1 MNELSL
7 SGIRIVDFSWVMAGP
22 MTTKMLGA
30 MGAEIIKI
38 ESSTRPEFSVRDGMF
53 SVINNNKKSCT
64 LNITT
69 PEGQDLIRELVASSH
84 VVVENFSS
92 RVLVQYGLSYDRLRE
107 VKPDIMFVSA
117 SGMGRTGPERDLLAY
132 GSLLQGYSGRVGMIG
147 EPNPALE
154 AMGILPAWTDPITA
168 LWETMAIL
176 TAVRHWRQTGQG
188 AYIDLS
194 MLEATVALLPEAL
207 LHAALG
213 EDVKERRST
222 TEPGASPSGVFRCDG
237 ADEWLALSVH
247 DDEEW
252 RGLCRVVGDADFA
265 AGVGDHA
272 ARLKAKPELN
282 ARLGAWLRSQDAGGD
297 REGAARQW
305 RAGGALA
312 QHGRDRRRSAYARAR
327 FVPRDRRHGGDGDL
341 AMARLRPAGAAT
353 FAPTPTIGRDND
365 YVFGTLARPL
375 RRAARRA
382 CGGRRHPL
390 SGAGY
395 PFCPNR
401 RPGHQDPLCMRA
413 PDKET
418 RRRP

>member
-1 MNELSL
+1 MNKLSL

-38 ESSTRPEFSVRDGMF
+38 ESSTRAEFSVRDGMF

-64 LNITT
+64 LNFTT
-69 PEGQDLIRELVASSH
+69 PEGQDLIRGLVASSN

-92 RVLVQYGLSYDRLRE
+92 RVLAQYGLSYDKLRE
-107 VKPDIMFVSA
+107 VKPDIIFVSA

-176 TAVRHWRQTGQG
+176 SAVHHWRRTGQG
-188 AYIDLS
+188 AYVDLS

-213 EDVKERRST
+213 EQVAERRST
-222 TEPGASPSGVFRCDG
+222 TEAGASPSGVFRCAG
-237 ADEWLALSVH
+237 ADEWLALSVRTE
-247 DDEEW
+247 EEW

-265 AGVGDHA
+265 SGAGDA
-272 ARLKAKPELN
+272 ASRLAAKAELN
-282 ARLGAWLRSQDAGGD
+282 ARLAEWLRTRDAAAIETALHA
-297 REGAARQW
+297 EGVPAARS
-305 RAGGALA
+305 RNMAELVADP
-312 QHGRDRRRSAYARAR
+312 HMRARAMFR
-327 FVPRDRRHGGDGDL
+327 EIDGQTEMATLPWLASDLWRGD
-341 AMARLRPAGAAT
+341 
-353 FAPTPTIGRDND
+353 FAPTPPIGRDND
-365 YVFGTLARPL
+365 YVFGTLLGLSAE
-375 RRAARRA
+375 RRAELAEA
-382 CGGRRHPL
+382 
-390 SGAGY
+390 GAI
-395 PFCPNR
+395 R
-401 RPGHQDPLCMRA
+401 
-413 PDKET
+413 
-418 RRRP
+418 

>member
-92 RVLVQYGLSYDRLRE
+92 RVLAQYGLSYDRLRE

-213 EDVKERRST
+213 EDVKESRST
-222 TEPGASPSGVFRCDG
+222 TEPGASPSGVFRCAG

-247 DDEEW
+247 TDEEW

-272 ARLKAKPELN
+272 ARLKTKPELN
-282 ARLGAWLRSQDAGGD
+282 TRLGVWLRSQDAGAMEKALHANGVP
-297 REGAARQW
+297 AARSRNMAEIVADPHMRERALFREIDGTVEMATLPWLASNHW
-305 RAGGALA
+305 RGA
-312 QHGRDRRRSAYARAR
+312 
-327 FVPRDRRHGGDGDL
+327 
-341 AMARLRPAGAAT
+341 

-365 YVFGTLARPL
+365 YVFGTLLGLSAE
-375 RRAARRA
+375 RRAELAEA
-382 CGGRRHPL
+382 
-390 SGAGY
+390 GAI
-395 PFCPNR
+395 R
-401 RPGHQDPLCMRA
+401 
-413 PDKET
+413 
-418 RRRP
+418 

>member
-222 TEPGASPSGVFRCDG
+222 TEPGASPSGVFRCNG

-247 DDEEW
+247 NDEEW
-252 RGLCRVVGDADFA
+252 RGLCRVVGGADFA

-272 ARLKAKPELN
+272 TRLKAKPELN
-282 ARLGAWLRSQDAGGD
+282 ARLGDWLRSQDAGAMEKALHANGVP
-297 REGAARQW
+297 AARSRNMAEIVADPHMRERALFREIDGTVEMATLPWLASDRW
-305 RAGGALA
+305 RGE
-312 QHGRDRRRSAYARAR
+312 
-327 FVPRDRRHGGDGDL
+327 
-341 AMARLRPAGAAT
+341 
-353 FAPTPTIGRDND
+353 FAPTPAIGRDND
-365 YVFGTLARPL
+365 YVFGTLLGLSAE
-375 RRAARRA
+375 RRAELAEA
-382 CGGRRHPL
+382 
-390 SGAGY
+390 GAI
-395 PFCPNR
+395 R
-401 RPGHQDPLCMRA
+401 
-413 PDKET
+413 
-418 RRRP
+418 

>member
-92 RVLVQYGLSYDRLRE
+92 RVLAQYGLSYDRLRE

-213 EDVKERRST
+213 EDVKESRST
-222 TEPGASPSGVFRCDG
+222 TEPGASPSGVFRCAG

-247 DDEEW
+247 TDEEW

-272 ARLKAKPELN
+272 ARLKTKSELN
-282 ARLGAWLRSQDAGGD
+282 ARLGAWLRSQDAGAMEKALHANGVP
-297 REGAARQW
+297 AARSRNMAEIVADPHMRERALFREIDGTVEMATLPWLASDHW
-305 RAGGALA
+305 RGE
-312 QHGRDRRRSAYARAR
+312 
-327 FVPRDRRHGGDGDL
+327 
-341 AMARLRPAGAAT
+341 

-365 YVFGTLARPL
+365 YVFGTLLGLSAE
-375 RRAARRA
+375 RRAELAEA
-382 CGGRRHPL
+382 
-390 SGAGY
+390 GAI
-395 PFCPNR
+395 R
-401 RPGHQDPLCMRA
+401 
-413 PDKET
+413 
-418 RRRP
+418 

>member
-1 MNELSL
+1 MNNLSL
-7 SGIRIVDFSWVMAGP
+7 GGIRIVDFSWVMAGP

-69 PEGQDLIRELVASSH
+69 PEGQDLIRGLVASSH

-92 RVLVQYGLSYDRLRE
+92 RVLAQHGLSYDKLRE
-107 VKPDIMFVSA
+107 VKPDIIFVSA

-176 TAVRHWRQTGQG
+176 SAVRHWRQTGQG

-213 EDVKERRST
+213 EDVPERRST
-222 TEPGASPSGVFRCDG
+222 TEAGAAPSGVFRCEG
-237 ADEWLALSVH
+237 ADEWLALSVRTG
-247 DDEEW
+247 EEW
-252 RGLCRVVGDADFA
+252 RGLCRVVGEPGFA
-265 AGVGDHA
+265 AGMDDA
-272 ARLKAKPELN
+272 ATRLKAKAELN
-282 ARLGAWLRSQDAGGD
+282 ARLGDWLRTRDAAAIEKALHANGVP
-297 REGAARQW
+297 AARSRNMAEIVADPHMRERNLFREIDGTVEMATLPWLTTEKW
-305 RAGGALA
+305 R
-312 QHGRDRRRSAYARAR
+312 
-327 FVPRDRRHGGDGDL
+327 GD
-341 AMARLRPAGAAT
+341 
-353 FAPTPTIGRDND
+353 FSPTPPIGRDND
-365 YVFGTLARPL
+365 YVFGTLLGLSAE
-375 RRAARRA
+375 RRAAFA
-382 CGGRRHPL
+382 E
-390 SGAGY
+390 AGII
-395 PFCPNR
+395 R
-401 RPGHQDPLCMRA
+401 
-413 PDKET
+413 
-418 RRRP
+418 